1 MIFRMVNEQRL
12 PQVMDLWDYSF
23 EKKDDPF
30 FKWYF
35 SEFCCKNNMVIGGF
49 DEQDRLQNMLH
60 LNPYMLKIRGF
71 EQLTPYIVGVATA
84 PAARGNHL
92 FKPLLDMTFQ
102 VLRSQNFP
110 FVILMPI
117 FAGIYLPYEFAY
129 CYNRHK
135 YSLDLD
141 KLNLP
146 AGDSSLNIE
155 YMPALN
161 KDILAKIYYNITK
174 EWNGVPVRTDFQ
186 WEKLL
191 KVHAMENVVCAVC
204 RRGDEPAGYM
214 LYKIA
219 GRSFNIIELLAE
231 DQQIKNRLMHY
242 ASMHQ
247 SEADKIEWLAE
258 EWDKTYLAFDDQS
271 MSGSLQPFM
280 MARCIDARLA
290 LAKLPVPEAVSD
302 FSLNLLLTDNIINE
316 NNHLLKIS
324 VEKGRLIA
332 ESTMEEEDVTMNMAA
347 FTQMYFGAY
356 TAEELFEAG
365 YIKCGN
371 KEKLLLLDK
380 LFPKCRN
387 YINEYF

>member
-12 PQVMDLWDYSF
+12 PQVMNLWDYSF

-49 DEQDRLQNMLH
+49 DEQDELQNMLH

-71 EQLTPYIVGVATA
+71 EQLTPYVVGVATA
-84 PAARGNHL
+84 PAARGKHL
-92 FKPLLDMTFQ
+92 FKPLLEMAFQ
-102 VLRSQNFP
+102 VLRSQKFP

-135 YSLDLD
+135 YSLELD
-141 KLNLP
+141 KLNIP
-146 AGDSSLNIE
+146 ADSSLNIE
-155 YMPALN
+155 YMPVLN

-191 KVHAMENVVCAVC
+191 KVHSLENVVCAVC
-204 RRGDEPAGYM
+204 RQDDADVGYM
-214 LYKIA
+214 LYKITDRA
-219 GRSFNIIELLAE
+219 FTVIELLAE
-231 DQQIKNRLMHY
+231 NQQVKNRLLQY
-242 ASMHQ
+242 AALHK

-258 EWDKTYLAFDDQS
+258 AWDKTYLHFNDQS

-290 LAKLPVPEAVSD
+290 LAKLPIEETVTD
-302 FSLNLLLTDNIINE
+302 FSLNLLLTDKIINE
-316 NNHLLKIS
+316 NNHLLKLT
-324 VEKGRLIA
+324 VGKGKLTV

-347 FTQMYFGAY
+347 FTQIYFGVY
-356 TAEELFEAG
+356 TASELYEAG
-365 YIKCGN
+365 YIKCGSQ
-371 KEKLLLLDK
+371 EKLLLLDK